1 MKATPSR
8 WQTLGSKRVYDNPWI
23 EVKEDQI
30 INPSGKPGIY
40 GKVIF
45 KNLAVAIIPLDAD
58 YNTWIVGQYR
68 YTLEEYSWELPMGGV
83 PFNEDP
89 LLGAQRELLEETGIS
104 AKKWTPLLKMH
115 TSNSVTDELAFCY
128 IAEDLEMGPTKFD
141 ETEDLQVKK
150 LPFQE
155 VVELVMQGKI
165 TDGLSI
171 GSILKLARILAQ

>member
-1 MKATPSR
+1 
-8 WQTLGSKRVYDNPWI
+8 
-23 EVKEDQI
+23 
-30 INPSGKPGIY
+30 
-40 GKVIF
+40 
-45 KNLAVAIIPLDAD
+45 
-58 YNTWIVGQYR
+58 
-68 YTLEEYSWELPMGGV
+68 MGGV